1 MRPKDAPGC
10 SAGEVAMSGVGKNI
24 EGVAMPGHC
33 TNYRVVPDR
42 RAGVNFR
49 TPEIKINGG

>member
-1 MRPKDAPGC
+1 VRPKDAPGC